1 MTDKVKKSDQK
12 DVKLDQPAAADNITV
27 FELTN
32 KNSPT
37 VLVIPSPVL
46 SSTRKL
52 SQDELAKVER
62 IRLKLLGKVQTEA
75 KLKSIFI
82 KLDFDHN
89 GMMSKKEFVKLL
101 QAILMKNVT
110 EKVVDMVWNAIWEQ
124 RKHGDDDEMDAST
137 MNHWLELD

>member
-1 MTDKVKKSDQK
+1 KQARQK
-12 DVKLDQPAAADNITV
+12 DNDATRNWGEKQKNEEAAP
-27 FELTN
+27 
-32 KNSPT
+32 NSTAT
-37 VLVIPSPVL
+37 VLP
-46 SSTRKL
+46 STRKL
-52 SQDELAKVER
+52 SQDELASIER
-62 IRLKLLGKVQTEA
+62 IRLKLIRKVKTEA

-124 RKHGDDDEMDAST
+124 RMHGDDDEMDAST
-137 MNHWLELD
+137 MNHWLKLD